1 MEDKDKALSAIID
14 ILAGIGES
22 ERDEKREHK
31 TEIDIICSTDGE
43 KKFHAGGDA
52 GVFAVKDAGGDCE
65 SMGFGNCSPLDVAA
79 LVLAIL
85 KNVAELDGLGVSGKR
100 IVTIAI
106 GAFLQQEIGHDSL

>member
-43 KKFHAGGDA
+43 KKFHAGGD
-52 GVFAVKDAGGDCE
+52 CE
-65 SMGFGNCSPLDVAA
+65 STVFGNCSPLDVAA

>member
-1 MEDKDKALSAIID
+1 MKDKDKALSAIID

-52 GVFAVKDAGGDCE
+52 GVFAVKDAGGLRIHGIRE
-65 SMGFGNCSPLDVAA
+65 L
-79 LVLAIL
+79 LA
-85 KNVAELDGLGVSGKR
+85 VGRCRAR
-100 IVTIAI
+100 IGDLEERSRARRSWRQRKENRNNRHRRFPST
-106 GAFLQQEIGHDSL
+106 GDRP

>member
-52 GVFAVKDAGGDCE
+52 GVFMV
-65 SMGFGNCSPLDVAA
+65 FGNCSPLDVAA